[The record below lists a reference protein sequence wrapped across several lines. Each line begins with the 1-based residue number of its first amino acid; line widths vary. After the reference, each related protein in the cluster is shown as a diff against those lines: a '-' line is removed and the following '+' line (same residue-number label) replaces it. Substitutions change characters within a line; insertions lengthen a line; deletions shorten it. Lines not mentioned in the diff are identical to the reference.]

1 MQDLSLVYN
10 FEKAKSNPE
19 SAPLVVMIHG
29 YGSHENDLF
38 ELRLALGSTAHYLSL
53 RASINLG
60 FGVFAWYPIH
70 FGAGGI
76 KTYDTDAAA
85 QSRDLVLHF
94 IQEFQAKEGLES
106 NPLWLM
112 GFSQGAIL
120 SYGLALS
127 HPDKFQ
133 RIMALSGYVLKEI
146 VPEQYRPAD
155 LQHLDFF
162 VSHGREDAVIP
173 ISAARMTV
181 DFLEKLQIKHRYQE
195 YNSGHGINPENLR
208 DLQQWFQ
215 RGFK

>member
-38 ELRLALGSTAHYLSL
+38 GLKQYLGAGAHYLSL
-53 RASINLG
+53 RAPITLG
-60 FGVFAWYPIH
+60 FGGFAWYPIH
-70 FGAGGI
+70 FDASGV
-76 KTYDTDAAA
+76 KTSDTEAAA

-155 LQHLDFF
+155 LQHFDFF
-162 VSHGREDAVIP
+162 VSHGREDEVIP
-173 ISAARMTV
+173 ITAARMTV

-195 YNSGHGINPENLR
+195 YKSGHGINPENLR